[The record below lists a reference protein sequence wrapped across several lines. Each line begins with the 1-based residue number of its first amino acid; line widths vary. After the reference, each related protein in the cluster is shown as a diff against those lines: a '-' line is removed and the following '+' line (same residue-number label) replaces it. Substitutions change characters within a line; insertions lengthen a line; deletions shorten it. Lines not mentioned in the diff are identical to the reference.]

1 MEMSL
6 DDIIKGFAHDK
17 GKVCPLWTMK
27 AEDFYSS
34 NGHDKVTI
42 IECRSPGRVI
52 SEEVGLSYLPDL
64 KFEFFGNHIYV
75 TDMSGECSCHHV
87 FIGVINQFHPGCVH
101 ANVTAEIG
109 LQLRLQCSRASVYV
123 GTEHRRLEAAT
134 QLQPDVSLSPRQP
147 KPVRPIFFV
156 EVAVSQSTE
165 AVLRKAEAY
174 FEWPATQ
181 AVLVIDVGT
190 YIKGRSSTLQKLDA
204 YMVTG
209 PSHATGDHRP
219 ISFLQPQDFNLP
231 LPLEFASSQQLSLD
245 LKEVRQL
252 VFDTIDD
259 E

>member
-1 MEMSL
+1 MN
-6 DDIIKGFAHDK
+6 GFAHDK

-34 NGHDKVTI
+34 NGHGKVTI
-42 IECRSPGRVI
+42 IECDSPGLVI
-52 SEEVGLSYLPDL
+52 SEEDGLSYLPDL

-75 TDMSGECSCHHV
+75 SDMSGECSCRHHV

-101 ANVTAEIG
+101 ACVTAEIG
-109 LQLRLQCSRASVYV
+109 HQLKLQCSRAGGYV
-123 GTEHRRLEAAT
+123 FTEHRRREAAT
-134 QLQPDVSLSPRQP
+134 QLQPDVSFSPRQP

-204 YMVTG
+204 YVVTG
-209 PSHATGDHRP
+209 PSHATDHRP
-219 ISFLQPQDFNLP
+219 TSFLQPRDFNLP

-245 LKEVRQL
+245 LNEIRL
-252 VFDTIDD
+252 FVFDAIDIDD

>member
-1 MEMSL
+1 MN
-6 DDIIKGFAHDK
+6 GFAHDK

-27 AEDFYSS
+27 AEDFFSS

-42 IECRSPGRVI
+42 IECHFPDRVI

-64 KFEFFGNHIYV
+64 KLEFFGNHIYV
-75 TDMSGECSCHHV
+75 TDMSG
-87 FIGVINQFHPGCVH
+87 PVH
-101 ANVTAEIG
+101 ACVTARIV
-109 LQLRLQCSRASVYV
+109 LQLGLQCSRASGYV
-123 GTEHRRLEAAT
+123 FTEHRRLEAAT

-165 AVLRKAEAY
+165 AVLKKAERY
-174 FEWPATQ
+174 FEWSATQ

-190 YIKGRSSTLQKLDA
+190 YVKGRSSTLQKLDA
-204 YMVTG
+204 YVVTG
-209 PSHATGDHRP
+209 PSHATGAHRP
-219 ISFLQPQDFNLP
+219 ISFLQPQDSNLP

-245 LKEVRQL
+245 LNEIRL
-252 VFDTIDD
+252 FVFDAIDIDD

>member
-1 MEMSL
+1 MN
-6 DDIIKGFAHDK
+6 GFAHDK

-27 AEDFYSS
+27 AEDFFSS

-42 IECRSPGRVI
+42 IECHFPDRVI

-64 KFEFFGNHIYV
+64 KLEFFGNHIYV

-87 FIGVINQFHPGCVH
+87 FIGVINQFHPGPVH
-101 ANVTAEIG
+101 ACVTLEIG
-109 LQLRLQCSRASVYV
+109 HQLKLQCSRAGGYV
-123 GTEHRRLEAAT
+123 FTEHRRREAAT

-165 AVLRKAEAY
+165 AVLKKAERY
-174 FEWPATQ
+174 FEWSATQ

-190 YIKGRSSTLQKLDA
+190 YVKGRSSTLQKLDA
-204 YMVTG
+204 YVVTG
-209 PSHATGDHRP
+209 PSHATGAHQP
-219 ISFLQPQDFNLP
+219 ISFLQPQDSNLP
-231 LPLEFASSQQLSLD
+231 LPLAFASSQQLSLD
-245 LKEVRQL
+245 LNEIRL
-252 VFDTIDD
+252 FVFDAIDIDD